1 MSIRIA
7 RGDINRQAG
16 EGVRQGPPHHAFEP
30 IRTRLLAALLG
41 NLAAWPKVL
50 SVIAPIGYGKTVLMT
65 ELFAALRQQ
74 GRPCFWIGLD
84 DLDTDLDRLF
94 GAIEAA
100 IGRCGLEES
109 PLQALLPGHRPLET
123 RLDEL
128 LETLA
133 ALPERATV
141 FIDNLNSC
149 SDPAL
154 GRLLDALIFRAPS
167 SVRLVWSSSVRLPF
181 NFARAKLQGLIR
193 QIGLADLSLDE
204 TETHALLGTE
214 LGRRIGEWGIEA
226 LLQQTEGWPA
236 AIRLAQIILSDAAE
250 PLAALEAFSGSDED
264 IAALLNRHVL
274 ESFAPD
280 LREFVLGLSQLRCF
294 SIDLARLATGCG
306 EAARHIEFLLQR
318 NVFII
323 PLDRQGKRYRL
334 HGLFRSYLRN
344 EAERRLGPTHRRAV
358 LCRAAACC
366 EQAGERLDAVD
377 YALAAGDMA
386 MTSRLVEQ
394 AATDSVRDR
403 GDILQYLRW
412 AESLQAAGVPL
423 GWETEYWFAWALVFS
438 HRYDAGRQQLE
449 RLVRRLA
456 HRSDAEAP
464 PPDNLSRRIEHLR
477 VCIDLFTDRLPETTA
492 GMERWLAEE
501 GDDQPF
507 SLGSM
512 YCIRAVCQ
520 ADAFRFAQARQTMHV
535 AQAHKRQAG
544 GAYGLGWINLINT
557 LVWTYEGNYIQAY
570 EEFNAG
576 WPRIRQSLGDDAGLS
591 GSMAL
596 VGMKCA
602 VEMGLDDRAHE
613 LLGLGLRSAVSHG
626 LVDTAACGFEAVVKL
641 WPGTGDE
648 AVSIPRLRE
657 LVRNYPLRLSL
668 MLSCYL
674 VQRLLRLGRLPEAM
688 AEARGLGL
696 GPEGAADGVPGPR
709 AMGIPLFRDLYVATA
724 IDLDIATGRIK
735 PAEAAIAG
743 ALKLAAAEGRA
754 ARQVE
759 LMLAKARIALC
770 REAPAAATKE
780 VFLAVGIAARRR
792 ILRPFRDQAPLLAA
806 ILNNT
811 RPAAWS
817 FSTPEERA
825 FFAEICRHL
834 PVAPPLADDQPPLWN
849 AEAGQSTV
857 PSKREVELLSLI
869 DMGLSNQ
876 QLADCTQLSVTTIKW
891 HLQNLYRKLGVSSR
905 SAALAR
911 ARALSLLAR

>member
-7 RGDINRQAG
+7 RGGIERQAG
-16 EGVRQGPPHHAFEP
+16 EGGRQGPPHHAFEP

-41 NLAAWPKVL
+41 DLAAWPKVL
-50 SVIAPIGYGKTVLMT
+50 SVVAPIGYGKTVLMA
-65 ELFAALRQQ
+65 ELFAVLRQQ
-74 GRPCFWIGLD
+74 DWPCFWIGLD
-84 DLDTDLDRLF
+84 DLDTDLDRLL

-100 IGRCGLEES
+100 IGRHGLEET
-109 PLQALLPGHRPLET
+109 PLQALLPGYRLLET

-128 LETLA
+128 LEALA

-149 SDPAL
+149 NDPAL
-154 GRLLDALIFRAPS
+154 GRLLDTLIFRAPQ

-204 TETHALLGTE
+204 AETHALLGTE
-214 LGRRIGEWGIEA
+214 LGRQIGDRGVEA

-236 AIRLAQIILSDAAE
+236 AVRLAQIILCDAAE
-250 PLAALEAFSGSDED
+250 PLAALETFSGSDED

-280 LREFVLGLSQLRCF
+280 LREFVLGLAQLRCF
-294 SIDLARLATGCG
+294 DVELASQATGCAG
-306 EAARHIEFLLQR
+306 AARHIDFLLRR

-334 HGLFRSYLRN
+334 HGLFRAYLHN
-344 EAERRLGPTHRRAV
+344 EAERRLGPAHCRAV

-366 EQAGERLDAVD
+366 ERAGERLDAVD

-386 MTSRLVEQ
+386 MASRLVEQ

-403 GDILQYLRW
+403 GDVPQYLRW
-412 AESLQAAGVPL
+412 AESLQLAGVSL

-456 HRSDAEAP
+456 RRSDAEA
-464 PPDNLSRRIEHLR
+464 PPDNLSRRIDHLR
-477 VCIDLFTDRLPETTA
+477 VCIDLFTDRLPETSE

-544 GAYGLGWINLINT
+544 GAYGLGWINLINA
-557 LVWTYEGNYIQAY
+557 LVGTYEGNYVQAY
-570 EEFNAG
+570 AEFNAG
-576 WPRIRQSLGDDAGLS
+576 WPRIRQALGDDSGLS

-602 VEMGLDDRAHE
+602 VEMGLDDSARE
-613 LLGLGLRSAVSHG
+613 LLRLGLRSTASHG

-641 WPGTGDE
+641 WQGTDDE
-648 AVSIPRLRE
+648 AVSISRLRE
-657 LVRNYPLRLSL
+657 LVRNYPLRLSM

-674 VQRLLRLGRLPEAM
+674 VQRLLRLGRLPEAI
-688 AEARGLGL
+688 AEARSLGL
-696 GPEGAADGVPGPR
+696 GPECAVDGAPGAQ
-709 AMGIPLFRDLYVATA
+709 AMAIPIFRDLYVAAA

-735 PAEAAIAG
+735 PAEVAIAG

-759 LMLAKARIALC
+759 LMLAKARVALC
-770 REAPAAATKE
+770 REAPAAAMRE

-806 ILNNT
+806 ILNDT

-817 FSTPEERA
+817 FSSSEERA
-825 FFAEICRHL
+825 FFAEICRCL
-834 PVAPPLADDQPPLWN
+834 PVAPPLPDDKPPVWN
-849 AEAGQSTV
+849 AEAGQSTA